1 MSSAWKKAI
10 ILDPENKK
18 GDSKD
23 MDKAVNNDTDS
34 SEMMKNE
41 MTDSK
46 KISKTTQESL
56 SPSLSEENII
66 GVLGV

>member
-46 KISKTTQESL
+46 KISQTT
-56 SPSLSEENII
+56 
-66 GVLGV
+66 